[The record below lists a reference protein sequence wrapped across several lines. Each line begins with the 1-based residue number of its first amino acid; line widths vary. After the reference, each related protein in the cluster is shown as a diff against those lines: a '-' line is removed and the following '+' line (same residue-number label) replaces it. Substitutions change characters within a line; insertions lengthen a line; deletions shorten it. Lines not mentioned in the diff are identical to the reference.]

1 MQQRRLKDQGDE
13 EEEEKEKKSK
23 KKGSDLKIH
32 DLEDELEMSSDESDL
47 SDADGE
53 TSEGDSVSGPLS
65 PPPLSGFSSPVLCSL
80 STPLH

>member
-32 DLEDELEMSSDESDL
+32 DLEDELEMSSDESEL
-47 SDADGE
+47 SDADGVRGL
-53 TSEGDSVSGPLS
+53 TLYQIPGGPPRGFRSSYAECTLS
-65 PPPLSGFSSPVLCSL
+65 PTV
-80 STPLH
+80 

>member
-53 TSEGDSVSGPLS
+53 TSEGDSVSGPLG
-65 PPPLSGFSSPVLCSL
+65 PPPPRGFSSPVLC
-80 STPLH
+80 PL